1 MYLRSAGAHRD
12 QKVAL
17 PDDIYINRKSAPAQR
32 LVGLTPACP
41 IIITCTCTH
50 TGASRV
56 DGNKKG
62 VMTRQRQ
69 PKAAARMLRQRYL
82 SLAMGLQAQSCAD
95 FNMLGFLQKK
105 TYVN

>member
-1 MYLRSAGAHRD
+1 MVHHQITD
-12 QKVAL
+12 HF
-17 PDDIYINRKSAPAQR
+17 
-32 LVGLTPACP
+32 P
-41 IIITCTCTH
+41 IDPK
-50 TGASRV
+50 RV